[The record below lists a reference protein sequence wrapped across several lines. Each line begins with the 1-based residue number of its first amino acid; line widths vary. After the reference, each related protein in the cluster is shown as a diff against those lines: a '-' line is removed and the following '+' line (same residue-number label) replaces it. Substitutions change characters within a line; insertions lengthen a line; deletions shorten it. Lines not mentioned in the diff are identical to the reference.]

1 MFMCAAFAAALGT
14 FGPAAKAIPISLAFD
29 PFLFAGIL
37 SINVDP
43 TCLIDDGVKSCAID
57 FLAIDFT
64 DIDGNHWVTN
74 TPFSETDLIQV
85 VDGQFFALQAILN
98 QPFFALASDTIGC
111 DGTGPLTFELP
122 GDGNNFQRFT
132 SFSCN
137 GVVDPG
143 NTGTYSLVPEP
154 GSLALLGLGL
164 AGLAASRRRKL
175 Y

>member
-1 MFMCAAFAAALGT
+1 VLDRRWRE
-14 FGPAAKAIPISLAFD
+14 KLRD
-29 PFLFAGIL
+29 W
-37 SINVDP
+37 
-43 TCLIDDGVKSCAID
+43 ID

-122 GDGNNFQRFT
+122 ADGNNFQRFT
-132 SFSCN
+132 WPVSSSN
-137 GVVDPG
+137 RLTSVDP
-143 NTGTYSLVPEP
+143 TCPV
-154 GSLALLGLGL
+154 
-164 AGLAASRRRKL
+164 
-175 Y
+175 